1 MWLFTEAEKGSEESR
16 IDIMFDRIMLTDLR
30 DTVSKLNAQAFAEL
44 KSYKDP
50 PKVIH
55 NILVSVLALFYRE
68 KYEEGELDSWNT
80 CKQVS
85 DRNTS
90 ICINECGFL
99 IILHLYSVN

>member
-1 MWLFTEAEKGSEESR
+1 MHNPEAEKGSEESR

-30 DTVSKLNAQAFAEL
+30 NTVSKLNAQAFAEL

-55 NILVSVLALFYRE
+55 SILVSVLALFYRE
-68 KYEEGELDSWNT
+68 KYEEGELDAWNT

-85 DRNTS
+85 IELWPRATIYTNPTHF
-90 ICINECGFL
+90 NFTFL
-99 IILHLYSVN
+99 M